1 MKPCYVEKTTLM
13 KTNATLTKGNKMIQ
27 KKNLSDS
34 ELLLN
39 AIHDKSYLSELS
51 NRYYRPLSNFVMRFV
66 KDKETSEDIVQE
78 TFLRCMRHSHKY
90 PDIEK
95 VSNWLF
101 TISANLARTE
111 LRRRKRW
118 CSISIHADEDDQQ
131 VRPFEPIASVP
142 QPDAQVGEQQIKTVI
157 NKSID
162 SLPKEYREAI
172 MLRDIGGCSYEEI
185 SRTFCVPIGTVK
197 SRVNRGRIRLRGPL
211 QKLAEE
217 VMGSQIA
224 IA

>member
-1 MKPCYVEKTTLM
+1 
-13 KTNATLTKGNKMIQ
+13 MIP

-34 ELLLN
+34 ELLLK

-78 TFLRCMRHSHKY
+78 TFLRCMRNSHKY

-118 CSISIHADEDDQQ
+118 CSISIHAEEDNEQ
-131 VRPFEPIASVP
+131 VRPFEPISSVP
-142 QPDAQVGEQQIKTVI
+142 QPDAQVGEEQIKTVI

-162 SLPKEYREAI
+162 RLPKEYRESI
-172 MLRDIGGCSYEEI
+172 LLRDIGGCSYEEI
-185 SRTFCVPIGTVK
+185 SRTFGVPIGTIK

-211 QKLAEE
+211 QELAEE
-217 VMGSQIA
+217 VMGSQVA